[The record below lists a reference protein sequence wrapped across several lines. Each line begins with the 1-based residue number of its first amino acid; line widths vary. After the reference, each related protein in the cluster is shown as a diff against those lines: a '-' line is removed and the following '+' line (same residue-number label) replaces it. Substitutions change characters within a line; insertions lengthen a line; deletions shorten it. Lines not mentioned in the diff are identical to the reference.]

1 MRLLFVIDDVLG
13 GGERETQRCRL
24 RLKEQVTL
32 VRAARALV
40 LFEERNVYGSN
51 DRYRSGNDQ

>member
-13 GGERETQRCRL
+13 DGERETQRCCL
-24 RLKEQVTL
+24 RLKEQVML

-51 DRYRSGNDQ
+51 DRYRSRDDQ